1 VLLTEPVTTTSAS
14 EAPVVCDRSQ
24 MNRSYRIVPIGLMVS
39 AASLALSQIDGFV
52 AGGKTSSKVLV
63 VVAIVMFVWAAVALA
78 RAERNAGR
86 GEKRE

>member
-1 VLLTEPVTTTSAS
+1 
-14 EAPVVCDRSQ
+14 